1 MEGALLAFAGKVR
14 GDHAARRLDAIPF
27 DSRHRFMAV
36 LTDGPQGRVTHVKG
50 APERVLRMC
59 GGIDR
64 HHWHDRAEAL
74 ARRGLRVLA
83 LAERA
88 RSGRPDRRGHA

>member
-1 MEGALLAFAGKVR
+1 
-14 GDHAARRLDAIPF
+14 
-27 DSRHRFMAV
+27 MAV
-36 LTDGPQGRVTHVKG
+36 LTEGAARGGLIHVKG

-59 GGIDR
+59 RDLDYG
-64 HHWHDRAEAL
+64 HWHDRAEAL

-88 RSGRPDRRGHA
+88 ETSGRIDARRWRAG

>member
-1 MEGALLAFAGKVR
+1 M
-14 GDHAARRLDAIPF
+14 
-27 DSRHRFMAV
+27 
-36 LTDGPQGRVTHVKG
+36 TYVKG

-59 GGIDR
+59 GGIDL
-64 HHWHDRAEAL
+64 HHWHARAEAL

-88 RSGRPDRRGHA
+88 